1 MQIYLFIKFIFSWD
15 SQGIFP
21 EINEVILQ
29 ILPLCEEI
37 DVLLDVLGPSS
48 LIALAS
54 FKSWR
59 YQLCK
64 TQSTF

>member
-48 LIALAS
+48 LISISILKILAVPAL
-54 FKSWR
+54 
-59 YQLCK
+59 
-64 TQSTF
+64 